1 MQSKATTP
9 DAYIAEIPE
18 DRQKAFNKLRSV
30 IKKNLPKGFKEGMG
44 YGMMGWSV
52 PHSIYPA
59 GYHCNPKDP
68 LPFMG
73 LASQKHFIA
82 VYHMGIYADPKL
94 LKWFTDAYA
103 KAGVGRLDM
112 GKSCIR
118 FSNVEKIPYKL
129 IGELASKMKTDD
141 WISLYD
147 TNFKDSRK
155 KKIT

>member
-59 GYHCNPKDP
+59 GYHCDPKQA
-68 LPFMG
+68 LPFMSI
-73 LASQKHFIA
+73 ASQKNFIA
-82 VYHMGIYADPKL
+82 VYHMGVYADPKL
-94 LKWFTDAYA
+94 LKWFTTEHA
-103 KAGVGRLDM
+103 KVSPKRLDM
-112 GKSCIR
+112 GKSCMR
-118 FSNVEKIPYKL
+118 YKKPEDIPFDL
-129 IGELASKMKTDD
+129 IGELASKITPLQ
-141 WISLYD
+141 WIAVYEK
-147 TNFKDSRK
+147 NYKRGQ
-155 KKIT
+155 

>member
-1 MQSKATTP
+1 MQSKAATVDT
-9 DAYIAEIPE
+9 YLAEIPE
-18 DRQKAFNKLRSV
+18 DRQKAIAKLRSV

-73 LASQKHFIA
+73 LASQKNSINL
-82 VYHMGIYADPKL
+82 YHMGIYADPKL
-94 LKWFTDAYA
+94 LKWFQDAHA
-103 KAGVGRLDM
+103 KASPKKLDM

-118 FSNVEKIPYKL
+118 YKKPEDIPFEL
-129 IGELASKMKTDD
+129 IGELASKITPQQ
-141 WISLYD
+141 WIEMYESA
-147 TNFKDSRK
+147 FRK
-155 KKIT
+155 GSTKK